1 MTSLASNTIPPA
13 QTSTSPASTSN
24 TPAHTASPSTSGQSS
39 AAATAGSRP
48 SYAQAT
54 KKPSY
59 TPPIVSS
66 TTGPSPPVV
75 SGAQGTNA
83 RTSNA
88 SPVNG
93 KTQVAPAVP
102 TATPA
107 MSGNVIVNGTSGSS
121 NGHGRK
127 PSMVSGGNG
136 GAWVQNGNP
145 QANRQQQGPIQF
157 GSFPANQPG
166 QPAPGGVPVSSPNL
180 AAPTIPNPRV
190 SSPQM
195 SPSPLPQ
202 PAVSGG
208 PLNQVR
214 DQNITFG
221 SLGSN
226 VADRGDVL
234 LPPLAI
240 TFNMYLHFVATPD
253 AQPPDIDVDTSC
265 TCFTG
270 VRACENIIPSTT
282 PRDVYGPWN
291 SIQ

>member
-1 MTSLASNTIPPA
+1 MTSLASNSISPS
-13 QTSTSPASTSN
+13 QTSISPASTSN

-48 SYAQAT
+48 TPVSYAQAT
-54 KKPSY
+54 KKSSY

-66 TTGPSPPVV
+66 TTGSPSPVV

-127 PSMVSGGNG
+127 SSIVSGGNG
-136 GAWVQNGNP
+136 GSAWMQNGNP

-166 QPAPGGVPVSSPNL
+166 QPPPGGTPVSSNL
-180 AAPTIPNPRV
+180 AAPTIPNRV

-208 PLNQVR
+208 PLNQPGMR
-214 DQNITFG
+214 DQSITFG

-234 LPPLAI
+234 PP
-240 TFNMYLHFVATPD
+240 
-253 AQPPDIDVDTSC
+253 
-265 TCFTG
+265 
-270 VRACENIIPSTT
+270 PS
-282 PRDVYGPWN
+282 
-291 SIQ
+291 Q

>member
-24 TPAHTASPSTSGQSS
+24 TPSAHSTLPASSGQSS
-39 AAATAGSRP
+39 TTIAAATAGSRP
-48 SYAQAT
+48 SQVSYAQAT
-54 KKPSY
+54 KKPSL
-59 TPPIVSS
+59 TPPIVASN
-66 TTGPSPPVV
+66 TGPSPPVV

-102 TATPA
+102 TVTPA
-107 MSGNVIVNGTSGSS
+107 MSNSSVIVNGTSGPS

-127 PSMVSGGNG
+127 SSIVSGGNG
-136 GAWVQNGNP
+136 GNAWMQNGNP
-145 QANRQQQGPIQF
+145 HTNRQQQNNAAQIQF

-166 QPAPGGVPVSSPNL
+166 PAPGSLPVNPSSNLTTPAVPTPV
-180 AAPTIPNPRV
+180 I

-195 SPSPLPQ
+195 SSSLPQ

-208 PLNQVR
+208 RPPVQGGR
-214 DQNITFG
+214 DQSTITFG

-226 VADRGDVL
+226 VADRNDVL
-234 LPPLAI
+234 LPLLA
-240 TFNMYLHFVATPD
+240 MYVSFFH
-253 AQPPDIDVDTSC
+253 S
-265 TCFTG
+265 G
-270 VRACENIIPSTT
+270 
-282 PRDVYGPWN
+282 
-291 SIQ
+291 